1 MNVIGDGVALRESRV
16 TLAAVAACPGRAHV
30 GRRRLTQRRAIDFG
44 MLTTT
49 GCSGR

>member
-16 TLAAVAACPGRAHV
+16 TLAAAAVCPSRARV
-30 GRRRLTQRRAIDFG
+30 SRRRLTQRRAIDFG

-49 GCSGR
+49 G